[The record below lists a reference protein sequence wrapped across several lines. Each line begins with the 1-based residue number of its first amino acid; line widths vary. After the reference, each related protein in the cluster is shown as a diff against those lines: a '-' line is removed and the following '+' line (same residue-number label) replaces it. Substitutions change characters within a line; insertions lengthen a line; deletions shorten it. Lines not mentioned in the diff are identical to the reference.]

1 MEVRNISLSELREYQ
16 NNPRVI
22 NDEAIDRVAASI
34 KEFGFKVPIIVDE
47 NNVIVAGHTR
57 KLAAQSIGMDEVPVV
72 IADDL
77 TEEQVKAFRL
87 ADNKVSEFSEWDFEI
102 LYSEIES
109 LDADMEAFGF
119 DEELPDIDID
129 DVFQEEVET
138 PKVNK
143 LRWNG
148 GEIEINTSDDQTLTD
163 KLTDYKVH
171 ERRDEFT
178 FVEYLLAGGD
188 DAALFSRA

>member
-1 MEVRNISLSELREYQ
+1 MEVSNVSLSELKEYE
-16 NNPRVI
+16 NNPRLI
-22 NDEAIDRVAASI
+22 NDEAIERVAASI

-47 NNVIVAGHTR
+47 DNVIIAGHTR
-57 KLAAQSIGMDEVPVV
+57 KLAAQSVGMDEVPVI

-77 TEEQVKAFRL
+77 TEEQIKAFRL
-87 ADNKVSEFSEWDFEI
+87 ADNKVSEFSEWDFEL
-102 LYSEIES
+102 LYSEMET
-109 LDADMEAFGF
+109 LDIDMDLFGF

-129 DVFQEEVET
+129 DVFQEEPEA

-143 LRWNG
+143 LKWNG
-148 GEIEINTSDDQTLTD
+148 GEIEINASDDQTLTD
-163 KLTDYKVH
+163 KLTDYKSH

>member
-1 MEVRNISLSELREYQ
+1 MEVSNISLSELKEYE
-16 NNPRVI
+16 NNPRLI
-22 NDEAIDRVAASI
+22 NDEAIERVAASI

-47 NNVIVAGHTR
+47 DNVIIAGHTR
-57 KLAAQSIGMDEVPVV
+57 KLAAQSVGMDEVPVI

-77 TEEQVKAFRL
+77 TEEQIKAFRL
-87 ADNKVSEFSEWDFEI
+87 ADNKVSEFSEWDFEL
-102 LYSEIES
+102 LYSEMET
-109 LDADMEAFGF
+109 LDIDMDLFGF

-129 DVFQEEVET
+129 DVFQEEPEA

-143 LRWNG
+143 LKWNG
-148 GEIEINTSDDQTLTD
+148 GEIEINASDDQTLTD
-163 KLTDYKVH
+163 KLTDYKSH

-188 DAALFSRA
+188 DAALFG

>member
-1 MEVRNISLSELREYQ
+1 MEVSNISLSELKEYE
-16 NNPRVI
+16 NNPRLI
-22 NDEAIDRVAASI
+22 NDEAIERVAASI

-47 NNVIVAGHTR
+47 DNVIIAGHTR
-57 KLAAQSIGMDEVPVV
+57 KLAAQSVGMDEVPVI

-77 TEEQVKAFRL
+77 TEEQIKAFRL
-87 ADNKVSEFSEWDFEI
+87 ADNKVSEFSEWDFEL
-102 LYSEIES
+102 LYSEMET
-109 LDADMEAFGF
+109 LDIDMDLFGF

-129 DVFQEEVET
+129 DVFQEEPEA

-143 LRWNG
+143 LKWNG
-148 GEIEINTSDDQTLTD
+148 GEIEINASDDQTLTD
-163 KLTDYKVH
+163 KLTDYKSH

-188 DAALFSRA
+188 DAALFS

>member
-1 MEVRNISLSELREYQ
+1 MEVSNISLSELKEYE
-16 NNPRVI
+16 NNPRLI
-22 NDEAIDRVAASI
+22 NDEAIERVAASI

-47 NNVIVAGHTR
+47 DNVIIAGHTR
-57 KLAAQSIGMDEVPVV
+57 KLAAQSVGMDEVPVI

-77 TEEQVKAFRL
+77 TEEQIKAFRL
-87 ADNKVSEFSEWDFEI
+87 ADNKVSEFSEWDFEL
-102 LYSEIES
+102 LYSEMET
-109 LDADMEAFGF
+109 LDIDMDLFGF

-129 DVFQEEVET
+129 DVFQEEPEA

-143 LRWNG
+143 LKWNG
-148 GEIEINTSDDQTLTD
+148 GEIEINASDDQTLTD
-163 KLTDYKVH
+163 KLTDYKSH

-188 DAALFSRA
+188 DAAIFG

>member
-1 MEVRNISLSELREYQ
+1 MEVKNISLSELKEYE

-22 NDEAIDRVAASI
+22 NEEAIDKVATSI

-47 NNVIVAGHTR
+47 DNVIVAGHTR

-77 TEEQVKAFRL
+77 TEDQIKAFRL
-87 ADNKVSEFSEWDFEI
+87 ADNKVTEFSEWDFEL
-102 LYSEIES
+102 LYSEMET
-109 LDADMEAFGF
+109 LDMDMELFGF

-129 DVFQEEVET
+129 DVFSEEPET
-138 PKVNK
+138 QKVNK
-143 LRWNG
+143 LKWNG
-148 GEIEINTSDDQTLTD
+148 GEIEISTSDDQTLTD

-171 ERRDEFT
+171 ERRDEFS

-188 DAALFSRA
+188 DAALFGGN

>member
-1 MEVRNISLSELREYQ
+1 MNITKMRISELKEYE
-16 NNPRVI
+16 NNPRLI
-22 NDEAIDRVAASI
+22 NEEAIERVTASI

-47 NNVIVAGHTR
+47 ENVIVAGHTR
-57 KLAAQSIGMDEVPVV
+57 KLAAQSIGIDEVPVI

-77 TEEQVKAFRL
+77 TEEQIKAFRL
-87 ADNKVSEFSEWDFEI
+87 ADNKVSEFSEWDFEL
-102 LYSEIES
+102 LYSEMET
-109 LDADMEAFGF
+109 LDIDMDLFGF

-129 DVFQEEVET
+129 DVFSEEPET

-143 LRWNG
+143 LKWNG
-148 GEIEINTSDDQTLTD
+148 GEIEINVSDDQTLTD

-188 DAALFSRA
+188 DAALSG